1 MLMGVTL
8 MGLSLKLSCHL
19 KIHLYHY
26 NAVKNNKK
34 KENGDEKYQMPKKA
48 KIKRKMKRKKNR
60 IQDKKNQQNENKNAK
75 KWNNKRKKRKTKN
88 SKEQIDEQN
97 GQEKKMIRKTKED
110 TEVS

>member
-8 MGLSLKLSCHL
+8 MGLSLKLSRHL

-60 IQDKKNQQNENKNAK
+60 IQDKKKINKTKTKMRRNGITREK
-75 KWNNKRKKRKTKN
+75 KTKN
-88 SKEQIDEQN
+88 
-97 GQEKKMIRKTKED
+97 EKL
-110 TEVS
+110 